1 MEPDRTAR
9 TDEGVNLRSAMT
21 SMIIMSPIALFH
33 CNSGGDTPFIFSC
46 SICRASLDKVD
57 SITRPV
63 LIHITSTPCGMAP
76 KNKRNKLK
84 KMLSP
89 PQSSPPD
96 NGVDDDALMDD
107 LLAQLDSQNEVV
119 KQESATVLQEMQ
131 VKQTADRLDSVPKKD
146 SQARYKARQVR
157 LHASRASVHFM
168 ICVNRPAKQLRLRR
182 VMHRQIPRQTQ
193 DSNGRRKRRK
203 RASSGCVRNLG

>member
-1 MEPDRTAR
+1 
-9 TDEGVNLRSAMT
+9 
-21 SMIIMSPIALFH
+21 
-33 CNSGGDTPFIFSC
+33 
-46 SICRASLDKVD
+46 
-57 SITRPV
+57 
-63 LIHITSTPCGMAP
+63 MAP

-146 SQARYKARQVR
+146 SQARYKARQV
-157 LHASRASVHFM
+157 
-168 ICVNRPAKQLRLRR
+168 
-182 VMHRQIPRQTQ
+182 
-193 DSNGRRKRRK
+193 
-203 RASSGCVRNLG
+203 